1 MLSIDYFNILKEIE
15 TLFCCNTYTKYK
27 KIDTIDRSIKL
38 VYKKKDNID
47 YEYNIIIYNDI
58 NISITIPIDNS
69 NYKYKTKI
77 DNIENVYNYLLYHL
91 KEKIY

>member
-1 MLSIDYFNILKEIE
+1 MLSIDYFNIIREID
-15 TLFCCNTYTKYK
+15 TLFCYNTYTKYK
-27 KIDTIDRSIKL
+27 KINTTDATIEL

-47 YEYNIIIYNDI
+47 YEYNIIIYKDRDI
-58 NISITIPIDNS
+58 DITIPIDKS

-91 KEKIY
+91 KEKQY